1 MGKKS
6 KIRTTIIKEPIEDT
20 EDEVAKIH
28 PGTETEEEYESP
40 DDLDEALSELEE
52 DTKGI
57 YFYRMY
63 ERGRPKF
70 LEMMVVGQFSL
81 QSFRDAYGGGRY
93 RYRAKKKDGKVKQ
106 GQFEID
112 GEPMLQP
119 PQRTFQPMTGLS
131 HSEAFAQIMSRVD
144 KLETQRSQHSMT
156 EGLTEKLLLG
166 FMAQKEDT
174 DERIINKLSAYK
186 TLFSG
191 GGSEGIGR
199 SLVDTIK
206 ELAPILAGG
215 EISPWMMMI
224 DKLGPILEKVAG
236 SLTTT
241 AVRPGQPVSRPPGP
255 GPTPLPGPVPNQGPD
270 KFPVDTIVRPYIP
283 MFLTAAGR
291 DADPSPYVE
300 IVMDQTPEDQK
311 AGLLAW
317 LQTNDWWPDL
327 VKLDNRI
334 GLQAAWWGELHG
346 LLLDR
351 FKPDAMPD
359 VEESEPSDAV

>member
-20 EDEVAKIH
+20 EDEVVKIQ
-28 PGTETEEEYESP
+28 PSTEAEYETV
-40 DDLDEALSELEE
+40 DDVDEALSDLEE

-70 LEMMVVGQFSL
+70 LEMMVPGQFGL

-93 RYRAKKKDGKVKQ
+93 RYRAKKKDGKVKL
-106 GQFEID
+106 GEFEID

-119 PQRTFQPMTGLS
+119 PQRTFTPTTGLS
-131 HSEAFAQIMSRVD
+131 HGEAFAQIMARLD

-166 FMAQKEDT
+166 FLAQKEDT

-236 SLTTT
+236 NLTTT
-241 AVRPGQPVSRPPGP
+241 TVRPGAAVSRPPSP
-255 GPTPLPGPVPNQGPD
+255 ELAPLPGPVPNQGPE
-270 KFPVDTIVRPYIP
+270 KFPVETIVRPYIP
-283 MFLTAAGR
+283 MFLTAASR

-311 AGLLAW
+311 AALLAW

-334 GLQAAWWGELHG
+334 GLQGGWWDELHG
-346 LLLDR
+346 LLLER
-351 FKPDAMPD
+351 FQPDATPD
-359 VEESEPSDAV
+359 VDESEPSDAV